1 MATAMKT
8 FRTILIAL
16 FIVVAGCSNAK
27 PGPDDQREKPNASA
41 IPSVI
46 RAEKQQDDFVYRLIA
61 DKEAYVEGDTVTI
74 YAELEYVGE
83 KEQIDIYHAASPFY
97 FPLVEKTRHYSI
109 PYAMNEPL
117 IQTTLIKGEPLR
129 EEYKRSGG
137 YSSSDDAKY
146 IQFMIDFVD
155 KGFAAGTYEMD
166 GSAQFYIEQ
175 EGNPDKKTTYNLK
188 GKINFIVNES

>member
-8 FRTILIAL
+8 LRTILIAL
-16 FIVVAGCSNAK
+16 CIVVAGCSNAK
-27 PGPDDQREKPNASA
+27 PGPDEPRETPNASA

-97 FPLVEKTRHYSI
+97 FPLVEKTRNYSI

-137 YSSSDDAKY
+137 YSSSDDPKF
-146 IQFMIDFVD
+146 IEFMMDFVD
-155 KGFAAGTYEMD
+155 KGFAAGLYEMD
-166 GSAQFYIEQ
+166 GSAHFYVEQ
-175 EGNPDKKTTYNLK
+175 AGNMDKTTYDLK
-188 GKINFIVNES
+188 AKINFTVNEA